1 MDMDIGVISILL
13 FGSMFLL
20 LASGLPVAFVL
31 GGLATVFTAIFWG
44 PESLF
49 IIVARTYSMMSTT
62 TLVAAPLFVL
72 MATVLERSGVAED
85 LFEMMY
91 RWSGGVKG
99 GLAVGT
105 VFACT
110 LIAAMSGI
118 ASTGVVVMG
127 VMALPAML
135 KRGYDKRIAT
145 GCVLAG
151 GVLGPLIPPSIALVL
166 YGTIAQVS
174 IGGLF
179 AGGMS
184 AGILCSL
191 LIIGY
196 ILIKCHL
203 NPELGPPIPLEERS
217 DWGAKVASLK
227 GVILPLLLITAVLG
241 SIYSGIATPTEAAA
255 VGAFGAFV
263 CSAIHRRLN
272 WELLKS
278 VAYTTI
284 KVQGFMMWIL
294 FAAQAFAAV
303 YMGLGAS
310 RMVIR
315 LVETYEIGWWTM
327 LIAIQ
332 VVWFLLGLVIDAWS
346 ILMIT
351 LPILLPILP
360 LYGFDPLWLG
370 VLYAVNTQTGY
381 LTPPFGTML
390 FMMKGIAPKEVT
402 MNDIYRSIVPFVA
415 TQLVCL
421 ALCIVFPKIVTWLPD
436 LLFK

>member
-1 MDMDIGVISILL
+1 MSIEIISILL

-31 GGLATVFTAIFWG
+31 GGLATVFTWIFWG

-49 IIVARTYSMMSTT
+49 IIVARTFSMMSTT

-91 RWSGGVKG
+91 RWSGGVRG

-105 VFACT
+105 VLACT

-135 KRGYDKRIAT
+135 KRGYDKRLAT
-145 GCVLAG
+145 GSILAG

-174 IGGLF
+174 IGELF
-179 AGGMS
+179 AGGMG
-184 AGILCSL
+184 AGLLCSL

-196 ILIKCHL
+196 ILIKCYL
-203 NPELGPPIPLEERS
+203 NPELGPPIAPEERA
-217 DWGAKVASLK
+217 DWRAKVASLK

-255 VGAFGAFV
+255 VGAFGAFI

-278 VAYTTI
+278 AAYTTI
-284 KVQGFMMWIL
+284 QVQGFMMWIL

-310 RMVIR
+310 RMVISF
-315 LVETYEIGWWTM
+315 VETYEIGWWTM

-402 MNDIYRSIVPFVA
+402 MTDIYRSIVPFVT
-415 TQLVCL
+415 TQLVGL
-421 ALCIVFPKIVTWLPD
+421 ALCIIFPQVVLWLPN
-436 LLFK
+436 LLFD

>member
-1 MDMDIGVISILL
+1 
-13 FGSMFLL
+13 MFLL

-31 GGLATVFTAIFWG
+31 GGLATVFTTIFWG

-49 IIVARTYSMMSTT
+49 IIVARTFSMMSTT

-72 MATVLERSGVAED
+72 MATALERSGVAED

-105 VFACT
+105 VIACT

-135 KRGYDKRIAT
+135 KRGYDKRLAT
-145 GCVLAG
+145 GSILAG
-151 GVLGPLIPPSIALVL
+151 GVLGPLIPPSITLVL
-166 YGTIAQVS
+166 YGTFARVS
-174 IGGLF
+174 VGELF
-179 AGGMS
+179 AGGMA
-184 AGILCSL
+184 AGLLCSI

-196 ILIKCHL
+196 ILIRCYL
-203 NPELGPPIPLEERS
+203 NPKLGPPIPAEERAGRG
-217 DWGAKVASLK
+217 DKVASLK
-227 GVILPLLLITAVLG
+227 GVILPLALIVSVLG
-241 SIYSGIATPTEAAA
+241 SIYTGIATPTEAAA

-263 CSAIHRRLN
+263 CTAIHRRLN
-272 WELLKS
+272 WEMIKS
-278 VAYTTI
+278 AAYLTI

-294 FAAQAFAAV
+294 FSAQAFASV

-310 RMVIR
+310 RMVVNF
-315 LVETYEIGWWTM
+315 VETYEIGWWTM

-351 LPILLPILP
+351 LPVLLPLFP

-390 FMMKGIAPKEVT
+390 FMMKGIAPKKVT
-402 MNDIYRSIVPFVA
+402 MTDIYLSVTPFVI

-421 ALCIVFPKIVTWLPD
+421 ALCIAFPKLITWLPN
-436 LLFK
+436 LFFK

>member
-1 MDMDIGVISILL
+1 MSIELISILL
-13 FGSMFLL
+13 FGSMLL
-20 LASGLPVAFVL
+20 LLVSGLPVAFVL
-31 GGLATVFTAIFWG
+31 GGLAVVFTGVFWG

-49 IIVARTYSMMSTT
+49 IILARTFSMMSST

-72 MATVLERSGVAED
+72 MAVVLERSGVAED
-85 LFEMMY
+85 LYEMMY

-105 VFACT
+105 VLVCT

-118 ASTGVVVMG
+118 ASTGVVMMG
-127 VMALPAML
+127 VMALPEML

-145 GCVLAG
+145 GCILAG

-166 YGTIAQVS
+166 YGTMAQVS

-179 AGGMS
+179 AGGMA
-184 AGILCSL
+184 AGLVCSL
-191 LIIGY
+191 LIVGY
-196 ILIKCHL
+196 ILIRCYI
-203 NPELGPPIPLEERS
+203 NPKMGPAIPVEERA
-217 DWGAKVASLK
+217 DWDAKIASLK

-255 VGAFGAFV
+255 VGALGAFV
-263 CSAIHRRLN
+263 CSAIHRRLT
-272 WELLKS
+272 WDLIKS

-284 KVQGFMMWIL
+284 QVQGFMMWIL
-294 FAAQAFAAV
+294 FAAQGFAAV

-310 RMVIR
+310 RMVVG
-315 LVETYEIGWWTM
+315 LVQEYQVGWWTM
-327 LIAIQ
+327 LIGIQ
-332 VVWFLLGLVIDAWS
+332 VVWFLLGCVIDAWS

-351 LPILLPILP
+351 LPIILPLMP

-402 MNDIYRSIVPFVA
+402 MSDIYRSIVPFVT
-415 TQLVCL
+415 TQLFCL
-421 ALCIVFPKIVTWLPD
+421 VLCILFPRIVTWLPD

>member
-1 MDMDIGVISILL
+1 MDIGFISILL
-13 FGSMFLL
+13 FASMFLL

-49 IIVARTYSMMSTT
+49 IIVSRTYSMMSTT

-85 LFEMMY
+85 LFDMMY

-145 GCVLAG
+145 GCILAG

-179 AGGMS
+179 AGGMG
-184 AGILCSL
+184 AGLLCSA

-196 ILIKCHL
+196 ILIRCYI
-203 NPELGPPIPLEERS
+203 NPELGPPIPVEERS
-217 DWGAKVASLK
+217 DMKAKIASLK
-227 GVILPLLLITAVLG
+227 GVILPLLLITTVLG
-241 SIYSGIATPTEAAA
+241 SIYTGIATPTEAAA

-272 WELLKS
+272 WELIKS

-294 FAAQAFAAV
+294 FAAQAFASV
-303 YMGLGAS
+303 YMGLGAA
-310 RMVIR
+310 RMVIS
-315 LVETYEIGWWTM
+315 LVEKYEVGWWTM

-332 VVWFLLGLVIDAWS
+332 VVWFLLGCVIDAWS

-390 FMMKGIAPKEVT
+390 FMIKGIAPKEVT
-402 MNDIYRSIVPFVA
+402 MNDIYRSITPFVT

-421 ALCIVFPKIVTWLPD
+421 ALCIIFPKIITWLPD
-436 LLFK
+436 LLFG

>member
-1 MDMDIGVISILL
+1 MDIGLISILL
-13 FGSMFLL
+13 FGGMFLL
-20 LASGLPVAFVL
+20 LALGLPVAFVL
-31 GGLATVFTAIFWG
+31 GGLATVFTAVFWG

-49 IIVARTYSMMSTT
+49 IIVARTFSMMSTT

-72 MATVLERSGVAED
+72 MATVLERSGVAEG
-85 LFEMMY
+85 LYEMMY
-91 RWSGGVKG
+91 RWSGGLRG

-105 VFACT
+105 VLACT

-135 KRGYDKRIAT
+135 KRGYDKRLAT
-145 GCVLAG
+145 GCILAG
-151 GVLGPLIPPSIALVL
+151 GVLGPLIPPSISLVL

-179 AGGMS
+179 AGGMG
-184 AGILCSL
+184 AGILCSF

-196 ILIKCHL
+196 ILIRCYI
-203 NPELGPPIPLEERS
+203 NPALGPAIPPEERA
-217 DWGAKVASLK
+217 DWKGKVASLK
-227 GVILPLLLITAVLG
+227 GVILPLLLIIAVLG
-241 SIYSGIATPTEAAA
+241 SIYTGIATPTEAAA
-255 VGAFGAFV
+255 VGALGAFV

-272 WELLKS
+272 WELIKS

-284 KVQGFMMWIL
+284 QVQGFMMWIL
-294 FAAQAFAAV
+294 FAAQGFAAV

-327 LIAIQ
+327 LIGIQ
-332 VVWFLLGLVIDAWS
+332 VVWFLLGCVIDAWS

-390 FMMKGIAPKEVT
+390 FLIKGIAPKEVT
-402 MNDIYRSIVPFVA
+402 MNDIYRSIVPFVV

-421 ALCIVFPKIVTWLPD
+421 ALCIIFPKIVTWLPD
-436 LLFK
+436 LLFN

>member
-1 MDMDIGVISILL
+1 MDIGVISILL

-91 RWSGGVKG
+91 RWSGGVRG

-145 GCVLAG
+145 GCILAG

-179 AGGMS
+179 AGGMG
-184 AGILCSL
+184 AGVLCSF
-191 LIIGY
+191 LIIAY
-196 ILIKCHL
+196 ILIKCYL
-203 NPELGPPIPLEERS
+203 NPELGPPIPVEERA
-217 DWGAKVASLK
+217 DMKAKIASLK

-241 SIYSGIATPTEAAA
+241 SIYTGIATPTEAAA

-272 WELLKS
+272 WELIKS

-303 YMGLGAS
+303 YMGLGAA
-310 RMVIR
+310 RMVVR

-332 VVWFLLGLVIDAWS
+332 VVWFLLGCVIDAWS

-390 FMMKGIAPKEVT
+390 FMIKGIAPKEVT
-402 MNDIYRSIVPFVA
+402 MNDIYHSIVPFVA

-421 ALCIVFPKIVTWLPD
+421 ALCIIFPGIVLWLPN

>member
-1 MDMDIGVISILL
+1 MSIEMISIVL
-13 FGSMFLL
+13 FGSMFFF

-31 GGLATVFTAIFWG
+31 GGLGTLFTVIFWG

-49 IIVARTYSMMSTT
+49 IVVARTFSMMSTT

-72 MATVLERSGVAED
+72 MATTLERSGVAED

-91 RWSGGVKG
+91 RWSGGLRG

-105 VFACT
+105 VLACT

-135 KRGYDKRIAT
+135 KRGYDKRLAT
-145 GCVLAG
+145 GCILAG
-151 GVLGPLIPPSIALVL
+151 GVLGPLVPPSIALVL

-174 IGGLF
+174 IGELF
-179 AGGMS
+179 AGGMG
-184 AGILCSL
+184 AGLLCSV

-196 ILIKCHL
+196 ILIRCYI
-203 NPELGPPIPLEERS
+203 NPKLGPAISGEERS
-217 DWGAKVASLK
+217 DWGAKIASLK
-227 GVILPLLLITAVLG
+227 GVVLPFGLILSVLG
-241 SIYSGIATPTEAAA
+241 SIYTGIATPTEAAA

-263 CSAIHRRLN
+263 CSAIHRRLD
-272 WELLKS
+272 WQLIKD
-278 VAYTTI
+278 VAYSTI
-284 KVQGFMMWIL
+284 KIQGFMMWIL
-294 FAAQAFAAV
+294 FSAQAFAAI

-310 RMVIR
+310 RMVIN
-315 LVETYEIGWWTM
+315 LVQNYEIGWWTM
-327 LIAIQ
+327 LISIQ

-351 LPILLPILP
+351 LPILLPLFP
-360 LYGFDPLWLG
+360 MYGFDPLWMG
-370 VLYAVNTQTGY
+370 VLYAINTQTGY

-390 FMMKGIAPKEVT
+390 FMMKGIAPKEIT
-402 MNDIYRSIVPFVA
+402 MNDIYRSISPFVI

-421 ALCIVFPKIVTWLPD
+421 ALCIAFPVLVTWLPD
-436 LLFK
+436 LFFG

>member
-1 MDMDIGVISILL
+1 
-13 FGSMFLL
+13 
-20 LASGLPVAFVL
+20 
-31 GGLATVFTAIFWG
+31 
-44 PESLF
+44 
-49 IIVARTYSMMSTT
+49 
-62 TLVAAPLFVL
+62 
-72 MATVLERSGVAED
+72 
-85 LFEMMY
+85 
-91 RWSGGVKG
+91 
-99 GLAVGT
+99 
-105 VFACT
+105 
-110 LIAAMSGI
+110 MSGI

-145 GCVLAG
+145 GCILAG

-179 AGGMS
+179 AGGMG
-184 AGILCSL
+184 AGMLCSI
-191 LIIGY
+191 LIVGY
-196 ILIKCHL
+196 ILIRCYI
-203 NPELGPPIPLEERS
+203 NPELGPPIPIEERS
-217 DWGAKVASLK
+217 NWKAKIASLK

-241 SIYSGIATPTEAAA
+241 SIYTGIATPTEAAA

-272 WELLKS
+272 WDLIKS
-278 VAYTTI
+278 VAYSTI
-284 KVQGFMMWIL
+284 QVQGFMMWIL

-310 RMVIR
+310 GMVIS
-315 LVETYEIGWWTM
+315 LVEKYEVGWWTM
-327 LIAIQ
+327 LIGIQ

-351 LPILLPILP
+351 LPILLPLIP

-402 MNDIYRSIVPFVA
+402 MNDIYRSIWPFVG

-421 ALCIVFPKIVTWLPD
+421 TLCIIFPKIITWLPD
-436 LLFK
+436 LLFG

>member
-1 MDMDIGVISILL
+1 MSIELISILL
-13 FGSMFLL
+13 FGSMLL
-20 LASGLPVAFVL
+20 LLVSGLPVAFVL
-31 GGLATVFTAIFWG
+31 GGLAVVFTGVFWG

-49 IIVARTYSMMSTT
+49 IILARTFSMMSST

-72 MATVLERSGVAED
+72 MAVVLERSGVAED
-85 LFEMMY
+85 LYEMMY

-105 VFACT
+105 VLVCT

-118 ASTGVVVMG
+118 ASTGVVMMG
-127 VMALPAML
+127 VMALPEML

-145 GCVLAG
+145 GCILAG

-166 YGTIAQVS
+166 YGTMAQVS

-179 AGGMS
+179 AGGMA
-184 AGILCSL
+184 AGLVCSL
-191 LIIGY
+191 LIVGY
-196 ILIKCHL
+196 ILIRCYI
-203 NPELGPPIPLEERS
+203 NPKMGPAIPVEERA
-217 DWGAKVASLK
+217 DWDAKIASLK

-255 VGAFGAFV
+255 VGALGAFV
-263 CSAIHRRLN
+263 CSAIHRRLT
-272 WELLKS
+272 WDLIKS

-284 KVQGFMMWIL
+284 QVQGFMMWIL
-294 FAAQAFAAV
+294 FAAQGFAAV

-310 RMVIR
+310 RMVVN
-315 LVETYEIGWWTM
+315 LVREYQVGWWTM
-327 LIAIQ
+327 LIGIQ
-332 VVWFLLGLVIDAWS
+332 VVWFLLGCVIDAWS

-351 LPILLPILP
+351 LPIILPLMP

-402 MNDIYRSIVPFVA
+402 MSDIYRSIVPFVT
-415 TQLVCL
+415 TQLFCL
-421 ALCIVFPKIVTWLPD
+421 VLCILFPRIVTWLPD

>member
-1 MDMDIGVISILL
+1 MDIGVISILL
-13 FGSMFLL
+13 FVSMFLL

-49 IIVARTYSMMSTT
+49 ILVARTYSMMSTT

-91 RWSGGVKG
+91 RWSGGVRG

-145 GCVLAG
+145 GCILAG

-179 AGGMS
+179 AGGMG
-184 AGILCSL
+184 AGLLCSF
-191 LIIGY
+191 LIIAY
-196 ILIKCHL
+196 ILIKCYI
-203 NPELGPPIPLEERS
+203 NPELGPPIPVEERA
-217 DWGAKVASLK
+217 DMKAKIASLK

-241 SIYSGIATPTEAAA
+241 SIYTGIATPTEAAA

-272 WELLKS
+272 WELIKS

-303 YMGLGAS
+303 YMGLGAA
-310 RMVIR
+310 RMVVR

-332 VVWFLLGLVIDAWS
+332 VVWFLLGCVIDAWS

-390 FMMKGIAPKEVT
+390 FMIKGIAPKEVT
-402 MNDIYRSIVPFVA
+402 MNDIYRSIVPFVT

-421 ALCIVFPKIVTWLPD
+421 ALCIIFPKIVTWLPD
-436 LLFK
+436 LLFN

>member
-1 MDMDIGVISILL
+1 MDIGYISVLL
-13 FGSMFLL
+13 FGSMFLFL
-20 LASGLPVAFVL
+20 LLGLPVAFVL

-62 TLVAAPLFVL
+62 TLVACPLFVL
-72 MATVLERSGVAED
+72 MATVLERSGVSED
-85 LFEMMY
+85 LYDMMY
-91 RWSGGVKG
+91 RWMGSLKG
-99 GLAVGT
+99 GLAIGT
-105 VFACT
+105 VIACT

-118 ASTGVVVMG
+118 ASTGVVMMG
-127 VMALPAML
+127 MMALPAML
-135 KRGYDKRIAT
+135 KRGYDKRLAT
-145 GCVLAG
+145 GCILAG

-174 IGGLF
+174 IGALF

-184 AGILCSL
+184 AGLLCSV

-196 ILIKCHL
+196 ILIKCHF
-203 NPELGPPIPLEERS
+203 NPEMGPAIPEEERA
-217 DWGAKVASLK
+217 DWGAKMKSLK
-227 GVILPLLLITAVLG
+227 GIFLPMLLVFSVLG

-255 VGAFGAFV
+255 VGALGAIV
-263 CSAIHRRLN
+263 CSALHGRLT
-272 WELLKS
+272 WKLLRDAS
-278 VAYTTI
+278 YATI

-303 YMGLGAS
+303 YMGMGAS
-310 RMVIR
+310 RMVVG
-315 LVETYEIGWWTM
+315 LVKEYQVGWWTM
-327 LIAIQ
+327 LIGIQ
-332 VVWFLLGLVIDAWS
+332 VVWFLLGFVIDAWS

-351 LPILLPILP
+351 SPIILPLLPI
-360 LYGFDPLWLG
+360 YGFNPLWLG

-390 FMMKGIAPKEVT
+390 FMMKGIAPKGIT
-402 MNDIYRSIVPFVA
+402 MGDIYRSVIPFVI

-421 ALCIVFPKIVTWLPD
+421 ALCIIFPPLITWLPSI
-436 LLFK
+436 LFN

>member
-1 MDMDIGVISILL
+1 MDIGVISIFL

-145 GCVLAG
+145 GCILAG

-179 AGGMS
+179 AGGMG
-184 AGILCSL
+184 AGILCSF
-191 LIIGY
+191 LIIAY
-196 ILIKCHL
+196 ILIKCYI
-203 NPELGPPIPLEERS
+203 NPELGPPIPIEERA
-217 DWGAKVASLK
+217 DMKAKIASLK

-241 SIYSGIATPTEAAA
+241 SIYTGIATPTEAAA

-272 WELLKS
+272 WELIKS

-303 YMGLGAS
+303 YMGLGAA
-310 RMVIR
+310 RMVVR

-332 VVWFLLGLVIDAWS
+332 VVWFLLGCVIDAWS

-390 FMMKGIAPKEVT
+390 FMIKGIAPKEVT
-402 MNDIYRSIVPFVA
+402 MNDIYHSIVPFVA

-421 ALCIVFPKIVTWLPD
+421 ALCIIFPGIVLWLPR
-436 LLFK
+436 LLFG

>member
-1 MDMDIGVISILL
+1 MDIGLISILL
-13 FGSMFLL
+13 FGGMFLL
-20 LASGLPVAFVL
+20 LALGLPVAFVL
-31 GGLATVFTAIFWG
+31 GGLATIFTAVFWG

-49 IIVARTYSMMSTT
+49 IIVARTFSMMSTT

-72 MATVLERSGVAED
+72 MATVLERSGVAEG
-85 LFEMMY
+85 LYEMMY
-91 RWSGGVKG
+91 RWSGGLRG

-105 VFACT
+105 VLACT

-135 KRGYDKRIAT
+135 KRGYDKRLAT
-145 GCVLAG
+145 GCILAG
-151 GVLGPLIPPSIALVL
+151 GVLGPLIPPSISLVL

-179 AGGMS
+179 AGGMG
-184 AGILCSL
+184 AGILCSF

-196 ILIKCHL
+196 ILIRCYI
-203 NPELGPPIPLEERS
+203 NPALGPAIPPEERA
-217 DWGAKVASLK
+217 DWKGKVASLK
-227 GVILPLLLITAVLG
+227 GVILPLLLIIAVLG
-241 SIYSGIATPTEAAA
+241 SIYTGIATPTEAAA
-255 VGAFGAFV
+255 VGALGAFV

-272 WELLKS
+272 WELIKS

-284 KVQGFMMWIL
+284 QVQGFMMWIL
-294 FAAQAFAAV
+294 FAAQGFAAV

-327 LIAIQ
+327 LIGIQ
-332 VVWFLLGLVIDAWS
+332 VVWFLLGCVIDAWS

-390 FMMKGIAPKEVT
+390 FLIKGIAPKEVT
-402 MNDIYRSIVPFVA
+402 MNDIYRSIVPFVV

-421 ALCIVFPKIVTWLPD
+421 ALCIIFPKIVTWLPD
-436 LLFK
+436 LLFN

>member
-1 MDMDIGVISILL
+1 MSIEMISILL
-13 FGSMFLL
+13 FGSMFFF

-31 GGLATVFTAIFWG
+31 GGLGTVFTAIFWG

-49 IIVARTYSMMSTT
+49 IIVARTFSMMSTT

-72 MATVLERSGVAED
+72 MATTLERSGVAEE

-91 RWSGGVKG
+91 RWSGGLRG

-105 VFACT
+105 VLACT

-135 KRGYDKRIAT
+135 KRGYDKRLAT

-151 GVLGPLIPPSIALVL
+151 GVLGPLVPPSIALVL

-174 IGGLF
+174 IGELF
-179 AGGMS
+179 AGGMG
-184 AGILCSL
+184 AGLLCSV

-196 ILIKCHL
+196 ILIRCYF
-203 NPELGPPIPLEERS
+203 NPKLGPAIPVEERS
-217 DWGAKVASLK
+217 DWGAKFSSLK
-227 GVILPLLLITAVLG
+227 GVILPLALIISVLG
-241 SIYSGIATPTEAAA
+241 SIYTGIATPTEAAA

-263 CSAIHRRLN
+263 CSAIHRRLD
-272 WELLKS
+272 WQLIKD
-278 VAYTTI
+278 VAYSTL

-294 FAAQAFAAV
+294 FSAQAFAAI

-310 RMVIR
+310 RMVIN
-315 LVETYEIGWWTM
+315 LVQTYEIGWWTM
-327 LIAIQ
+327 LISIQ

-351 LPILLPILP
+351 LPILLPLLP
-360 LYGFDPLWLG
+360 MYGFDPLWLG
-370 VLYAVNTQTGY
+370 VLYAINTQTGY

-402 MNDIYRSIVPFVA
+402 MNDIYRSITPFVI
-415 TQLVCL
+415 TQLVGL
-421 ALCIVFPKIVTWLPD
+421 ALCIAFPVFVTWLPD
-436 LLFK
+436 LFFG

>member
-1 MDMDIGVISILL
+1 MDIGVISIFL
-13 FGSMFLL
+13 FASMFLL

-49 IIVARTYSMMSTT
+49 IIVSRTYSMMSTT

-145 GCVLAG
+145 GCILAG

-179 AGGMS
+179 AGGMG
-184 AGILCSL
+184 AGILCS
-191 LIIGY
+191 
-196 ILIKCHL
+196 
-203 NPELGPPIPLEERS
+203 
-217 DWGAKVASLK
+217 
-227 GVILPLLLITAVLG
+227 
-241 SIYSGIATPTEAAA
+241 
-255 VGAFGAFV
+255 
-263 CSAIHRRLN
+263 
-272 WELLKS
+272 
-278 VAYTTI
+278 
-284 KVQGFMMWIL
+284 
-294 FAAQAFAAV
+294 
-303 YMGLGAS
+303 
-310 RMVIR
+310 
-315 LVETYEIGWWTM
+315 
-327 LIAIQ
+327 
-332 VVWFLLGLVIDAWS
+332 FL
-346 ILMIT
+346 
-351 LPILLPILP
+351 
-360 LYGFDPLWLG
+360 
-370 VLYAVNTQTGY
+370 
-381 LTPPFGTML
+381 
-390 FMMKGIAPKEVT
+390 
-402 MNDIYRSIVPFVA
+402 
-415 TQLVCL
+415 
-421 ALCIVFPKIVTWLPD
+421 
-436 LLFK
+436 

>member
-1 MDMDIGVISILL
+1 
-13 FGSMFLL
+13 
-20 LASGLPVAFVL
+20 
-31 GGLATVFTAIFWG
+31 
-44 PESLF
+44 
-49 IIVARTYSMMSTT
+49 
-62 TLVAAPLFVL
+62 
-72 MATVLERSGVAED
+72 
-85 LFEMMY
+85 
-91 RWSGGVKG
+91 
-99 GLAVGT
+99 
-105 VFACT
+105 
-110 LIAAMSGI
+110 
-118 ASTGVVVMG
+118 
-127 VMALPAML
+127 
-135 KRGYDKRIAT
+135 
-145 GCVLAG
+145 
-151 GVLGPLIPPSIALVL
+151 LVL

-174 IGGLF
+174 IGGLLRRRNGRGN
-179 AGGMS
+179 AV
-184 AGILCSL
+184 LV

-196 ILIKCHL
+196 ILIKCHM

-402 MNDIYRSIVPFVA
+402 MNDIYRSIVPFVV

-421 ALCIVFPKIVTWLPD
+421 ALCLIFPKVVTWLPD

>member
-1 MDMDIGVISILL
+1 MDIGVISILL
-13 FGSMFLL
+13 FASMFLL

-31 GGLATVFTAIFWG
+31 GGLATVFATIFWG

-72 MATVLERSGVAED
+72 MAVVLERSGVAED

-91 RWSGGVKG
+91 RWSGGIKG

-105 VFACT
+105 VLACT

-135 KRGYDKRIAT
+135 KRGYDKEIAT
-145 GCVLAG
+145 GCILAG
-151 GVLGPLIPPSIALVL
+151 GVLGPLVPPSIALVL

-174 IGGLF
+174 IGELF
-179 AGGMS
+179 AGGMG
-184 AGILCSL
+184 AGLLCSA

-196 ILIKCHL
+196 ILIRCYL
-203 NPELGPPIPLEERS
+203 NPKLGPAIPEEGRA
-217 DWGAKVASLK
+217 DWGAKMASLK

-263 CSAIHRRLN
+263 CSALHRRLN
-272 WELLKS
+272 WELIKS

-284 KVQGFMMWIL
+284 QVQGFMMWIL

-315 LVETYEIGWWTM
+315 LVQTYEIGWWTM

-351 LPILLPILP
+351 LPILLPLMP

-421 ALCIVFPKIVTWLPD
+421 ALCIAFPKLVTWLPH
-436 LLFK
+436 LLFD

>member
-1 MDMDIGVISILL
+1 MDIGVISIFL
-13 FGSMFLL
+13 FASMFLL

-49 IIVARTYSMMSTT
+49 IIVSRTYSMMSTT

-145 GCVLAG
+145 GCILAG

-179 AGGMS
+179 AGGMG
-184 AGILCSL
+184 AGILCSF

-196 ILIKCHL
+196 ILIRCYI
-203 NPELGPPIPLEERS
+203 NPELGPPIPIEERS
-217 DWGAKVASLK
+217 DMKAKIASLK
-227 GVILPLLLITAVLG
+227 GVILPLLLITSVLG
-241 SIYSGIATPTEAAA
+241 SIYTGIATPTEAAA

-272 WELLKS
+272 WELIKS

-303 YMGLGAS
+303 YMGLGAA
-310 RMVIR
+310 RMVVR

-332 VVWFLLGLVIDAWS
+332 VVWFLLGCVIDAWS

-351 LPILLPILP
+351 LPILLPIIP

-390 FMMKGIAPKEVT
+390 FMIKGIAPKEIT
-402 MNDIYRSIVPFVA
+402 MNDIYRSITPFVT

-421 ALCIVFPKIVTWLPD
+421 ALCIIFPGVVLWLPR
-436 LLFK
+436 LLFG

>member
-1 MDMDIGVISILL
+1 MDIGIISIFL

-85 LFEMMY
+85 LFDMMY
-91 RWSGGVKG
+91 RWSGGIKG

-145 GCVLAG
+145 GCILAG

-179 AGGMS
+179 AGGMV
-184 AGILCSL
+184 AGLLCSS

-196 ILIKCHL
+196 ILIRCYL
-203 NPELGPPIPLEERS
+203 NPSLGPPIPLEERS
-217 DWGAKVASLK
+217 DWRAKVASLK
-227 GVILPLLLITAVLG
+227 GVILPLFLITTVLG
-241 SIYSGIATPTEAAA
+241 SIYTGIATPTEAAA

-263 CSAIHRRLN
+263 CSAIHGRLN
-272 WELLKS
+272 WQLIKG
-278 VAYTTI
+278 VAYSTI
-284 KVQGFMMWIL
+284 RVQGFMMWIL

-310 RMVIR
+310 RMVVR
-315 LVETYEIGWWTM
+315 LVETYEIGWWAM
-327 LIAIQ
+327 LISIQ

-370 VLYAVNTQTGY
+370 VLYAINTQTGY

-402 MNDIYRSIVPFVA
+402 MNDIYRSIMPFVS

-421 ALCIVFPKIVTWLPD
+421 VLCIVFPELVNWLPR
-436 LLFK
+436 LLFG

>member
-1 MDMDIGVISILL
+1 MDIGVISIFL
-13 FGSMFLL
+13 FASMFLL

-31 GGLATVFTAIFWG
+31 GGLATVFATIFWG

-72 MATVLERSGVAED
+72 MAVVLERSGVAED

-105 VFACT
+105 VLACT

-135 KRGYDKRIAT
+135 KRGYDKQMAT

-151 GVLGPLIPPSIALVL
+151 GVLGPLVPPSIALVL

-174 IGGLF
+174 IGELF
-179 AGGMS
+179 AGGMG
-184 AGILCSL
+184 AGMLCSA

-196 ILIKCHL
+196 ILIRCYL
-203 NPELGPPIPLEERS
+203 NPKLGPAIPEEERS
-217 DWGAKVASLK
+217 DWRAKMASLK

-263 CSAIHRRLN
+263 CSAIHRRLT
-272 WELLKS
+272 WDLIKS

-284 KVQGFMMWIL
+284 QVQGFMMWIL

-315 LVETYEIGWWTM
+315 LVETYHIGWWAM
-327 LIAIQ
+327 LIGIQ

-351 LPILLPILP
+351 LPILLPLIP

-421 ALCIVFPKIVTWLPD
+421 TLCIIFPKLVTWLPN
-436 LLFK
+436 LLFD

>member
-1 MDMDIGVISILL
+1 MDIGYISVLL
-13 FGSMFLL
+13 FGSMFLFL
-20 LASGLPVAFVL
+20 MLGLPVAFVL
-31 GGLATVFTAIFWG
+31 GGLATVFTTIFWG

-62 TLVAAPLFVL
+62 TLVACPLFVL
-72 MATVLERSGVAED
+72 MATVLESSGVSED
-85 LFEMMY
+85 LYDMMY
-91 RWSGGVKG
+91 RWMGSLKG

-105 VFACT
+105 VVACT

-118 ASTGVVVMG
+118 ASTGVVMMG
-127 VMALPAML
+127 LMALPAML
-135 KRGYDKRIAT
+135 KRGYDKRLAT
-145 GCVLAG
+145 GCILAG

-174 IGGLF
+174 IGELF

-184 AGILCSL
+184 AGILCSI

-196 ILIKCHL
+196 ILIKCHF
-203 NPELGPPIPLEERS
+203 NPEMGPPIPEEERA
-217 DWGAKVASLK
+217 DWGAKMKSLK
-227 GVILPLLLITAVLG
+227 GIILPMLLVFSVLG

-255 VGAFGAFV
+255 VGALGAIV
-263 CSAIHRRLN
+263 CSAIHGRLN
-272 WELLKS
+272 WQLLKDA
-278 VAYTTI
+278 AYTTV

-303 YMGLGAS
+303 YMGMGAS
-310 RMVIR
+310 RMVVG
-315 LVETYEIGWWTM
+315 LVKEYQVGWWTM
-327 LIAIQ
+327 LIGIQ
-332 VVWFLLGLVIDAWS
+332 VVWFLLGFVIDAWS

-351 LPILLPILP
+351 SPIILPILP
-360 LYGFDPLWLG
+360 IYGFDPMWLG

-390 FMMKGIAPKEVT
+390 FMMRGIAPKGISMT
-402 MNDIYRSIVPFVA
+402 DIYRSVVPFVI

-421 ALCIVFPKIVTWLPD
+421 TLCIIFPPLVTWLPTV
-436 LLFK
+436 LFR

>member
-1 MDMDIGVISILL
+1 MDIEIISLLL

-20 LASGLPVAFVL
+20 LALGLPVAFVL
-31 GGLATVFTAIFWG
+31 GGLATIFTYIFWG

-49 IIVARTYSMMSTT
+49 IIVARTFSMMSTT

-91 RWSGGVKG
+91 RWSGGVRG

-105 VFACT
+105 VLACT

-145 GCVLAG
+145 GCILAG
-151 GVLGPLIPPSIALVL
+151 GVLGPLIPPSISLVL

-174 IGGLF
+174 IGSLF

-184 AGILCSL
+184 AGILCSA
-191 LIIGY
+191 LIICY
-196 ILIKCHL
+196 ILIKCYR
-203 NPELGPPIPLEERS
+203 NPELGPPIPPEERV
-217 DWGAKVASLK
+217 DWSAKIASLK
-227 GVILPLLLITAVLG
+227 GVILPFLLITAVLG
-241 SIYSGIATPTEAAA
+241 SIYTGIATPTEAAA

-272 WELLKS
+272 WELIKS
-278 VAYTTI
+278 VAYSTI
-284 KVQGFMMWIL
+284 QVQGFMMWIL
-294 FAAQAFAAV
+294 FSAQAFAAV

-310 RMVIR
+310 RMVVQ

-351 LPILLPILP
+351 LPILLPLLP
-360 LYGFDPLWLG
+360 MYGFDPLWLG

-390 FMMKGIAPKEVT
+390 FMMKGIAPKGIT
-402 MNDIYRSIVPFVA
+402 MTDIYRSITPFVI

-421 ALCIVFPKIVTWLPD
+421 ALCIMFPAMVLWLPR
-436 LLFK
+436 LLFG

>member
-1 MDMDIGVISILL
+1 MSIELISILL
-13 FGSMFLL
+13 FGSMLL
-20 LASGLPVAFVL
+20 LLVSGLPVAFVL
-31 GGLATVFTAIFWG
+31 GGLAVVFTGVFWG

-49 IIVARTYSMMSTT
+49 IILARTFSMMSST

-72 MATVLERSGVAED
+72 MAVVLERSGVAED
-85 LFEMMY
+85 LYEMMY

-105 VFACT
+105 VLVCT

-118 ASTGVVVMG
+118 ASTGVVMMG
-127 VMALPAML
+127 VMALPEML

-145 GCVLAG
+145 GCILAG

-166 YGTIAQVS
+166 YGTMAQVS

-179 AGGMS
+179 AGGMA
-184 AGILCSL
+184 AGLVCSL
-191 LIIGY
+191 LIVGY
-196 ILIKCHL
+196 ILIRCYI
-203 NPELGPPIPLEERS
+203 NPKMGPAIPVEERA
-217 DWGAKVASLK
+217 DWDAKIASLK

-255 VGAFGAFV
+255 VGALGAFV
-263 CSAIHRRLN
+263 CSAIHRRLT
-272 WELLKS
+272 WDLIKS

-284 KVQGFMMWIL
+284 QVQGFMMWIL
-294 FAAQAFAAV
+294 FAAQGFAAV

-310 RMVIR
+310 RMVVG
-315 LVETYEIGWWTM
+315 LVREYQVGWWTM
-327 LIAIQ
+327 LIGIQ
-332 VVWFLLGLVIDAWS
+332 VVWFLLGCVIDAWS

-351 LPILLPILP
+351 LPIILPLMP

-402 MNDIYRSIVPFVA
+402 MSDIYRSIVPFVT
-415 TQLVCL
+415 TQLFCL
-421 ALCIVFPKIVTWLPD
+421 VLCILFPRIVTWLPD

>member
-1 MDMDIGVISILL
+1 MGIEMISILL
-13 FGSMFLL
+13 FGSMFIL
-20 LASGLPVAFVL
+20 LALGLPVAFVL
-31 GGLATVFTAIFWG
+31 GGLATVFTAVFWG

-49 IIVARTYSMMSTT
+49 IIVARTFSMMSTT

-72 MATVLERSGVAED
+72 MATVLERSGVAEG
-85 LFEMMY
+85 LYEMMY
-91 RWSGGVKG
+91 RWSGGLRG

-105 VFACT
+105 VLACT

-135 KRGYDKRIAT
+135 KRGYDKRLAT
-145 GCVLAG
+145 GCILAG
-151 GVLGPLIPPSIALVL
+151 GVLGPLIPPSISLVL

-179 AGGMS
+179 AGGMG
-184 AGILCSL
+184 AGILCSI

-196 ILIKCHL
+196 ILIRCYI
-203 NPELGPPIPLEERS
+203 NPELGPAIPLEERV
-217 DWGAKVASLK
+217 DWKGKVASLK
-227 GVILPLLLITAVLG
+227 GVVLPLLLIIAVLG

-255 VGAFGAFV
+255 VGALGAFV

-272 WELLKS
+272 WELIKS

-284 KVQGFMMWIL
+284 QVQGFMMWIL
-294 FAAQAFAAV
+294 FAAQGFAAV

-310 RMVIR
+310 RMVIK

-327 LIAIQ
+327 LIGIQ
-332 VVWFLLGLVIDAWS
+332 VVWFLLGCVIDAWS

-360 LYGFDPLWLG
+360 LYGFNPLWLG

-390 FMMKGIAPKEVT
+390 FLIKGIAPKEVT

-421 ALCIVFPKIVTWLPD
+421 ALCIIFPKIVTWLPN
-436 LLFK
+436 LLFN

>member
-1 MDMDIGVISILL
+1 MDIGLISIYL

-20 LASGLPVAFVL
+20 LALGLPVAFVL
-31 GGLATVFTAIFWG
+31 GGLGTVFTAIFWG

-49 IIVARTYSMMSTT
+49 IIVARTFSMMSTT

-85 LFEMMY
+85 LYEMMY
-91 RWSGGVKG
+91 RWMGSLRG

-105 VFACT
+105 VIACT

-135 KRGYDKRIAT
+135 KRGYDKRLAT
-145 GCVLAG
+145 GSILAG

-174 IGGLF
+174 IGELF

-184 AGILCSL
+184 AGLLCSS

-196 ILIKCHL
+196 ILIKCYR
-203 NPELGPPIPLEERS
+203 NPNLGPPLPAEERA
-217 DWGAKVASLK
+217 DWDAKISSLK
-227 GVILPLLLITAVLG
+227 GVILPFVLITSVLG
-241 SIYSGIATPTEAAA
+241 SIYTGIATPTEAAA
-255 VGAFGAFV
+255 VGAFGAFI
-263 CSAIHRRLN
+263 CSALHRRLN
-272 WELLKS
+272 WQLIKD
-278 VAYTTI
+278 AANATI

-294 FAAQAFAAV
+294 FSAQAFAAV

-310 RMVIR
+310 RMVTG
-315 LVETYEIGWWTM
+315 LVEKYEIGWWTM

-351 LPILLPILP
+351 LPILLPLLP
-360 LYGFDPLWLG
+360 MYGFDPLWLG

-390 FMMKGIAPKEVT
+390 FMMKGIAPKGLT
-402 MNDIYRSIVPFVA
+402 MTDIYRSITPFVI
-415 TQLVCL
+415 TQLICL
-421 ALCIVFPKIVTWLPD
+421 TLCIIFPQLVMWLPN
-436 LLFK
+436 LLFR

>member
-1 MDMDIGVISILL
+1 MDIGLISILL
-13 FGSMFLL
+13 FGSMFLF

-31 GGLATVFTAIFWG
+31 GGLATVFTTIFWG
-44 PESLF
+44 PESLY
-49 IIVARTYSMMSTT
+49 IVVARTYSMMSTT
-62 TLVAAPLFVL
+62 TLVACPLFVL
-72 MATVLERSGVAED
+72 MAVVLEKSGVAED

-91 RWSGGVKG
+91 RWSGGIKG

-105 VFACT
+105 VLSCT

-127 VMALPAML
+127 LMALPAML

-145 GCVLAG
+145 GCILAG

-166 YGTIAQVS
+166 YGTMAQVS
-174 IGGLF
+174 IGELF
-179 AGGMS
+179 AGGMG
-184 AGILCSL
+184 AGLLCSA

-196 ILIKCHL
+196 ILIRCYL
-203 NPELGPPIPLEERS
+203 NPKLGPPIPEEERA
-217 DWGAKVASLK
+217 DFGAKMRSLK

-241 SIYSGIATPTEAAA
+241 SIYTGIATPTEAAA

-263 CSAIHRRLN
+263 CSAIHKRLD
-272 WELLKS
+272 WELIKS
-278 VAYTTI
+278 AGYATI
-284 KVQGFMMWIL
+284 QVQGFIMWIL

-310 RMVIR
+310 RMVIN
-315 LVETYEIGWWTM
+315 LVEKYEVGWWAM
-327 LIAIQ
+327 LIGIQ

-351 LPILLPILP
+351 LPILLPLLP
-360 LYGFDPLWLG
+360 MYGFDPLWLG

-381 LTPPFGTML
+381 LTPPFGAML
-390 FMMKGIAPKEVT
+390 FMMKGIAPKEVSMT
-402 MNDIYRSIVPFVA
+402 DIYRSITPFVL

-421 ALCIVFPKIVTWLPD
+421 TLCIIFPKLVTWLPE
-436 LLFK
+436 LLFG

>member
-1 MDMDIGVISILL
+1 MDIGVISIFL
-13 FGSMFLL
+13 FASMFLL

-31 GGLATVFTAIFWG
+31 GGLATVFATVFWG

-72 MATVLERSGVAED
+72 MAVVLERSGVAED

-105 VFACT
+105 VLACT

-135 KRGYDKRIAT
+135 KRGYDKQMAT

-151 GVLGPLIPPSIALVL
+151 GVLGPLVPPSIALVL

-174 IGGLF
+174 IGELF
-179 AGGMS
+179 AGGMG
-184 AGILCSL
+184 AGMLCSA

-196 ILIKCHL
+196 ILIRCYL
-203 NPELGPPIPLEERS
+203 NPKLGPAIPEEERS
-217 DWGAKVASLK
+217 DWSAKMASLK
-227 GVILPLLLITAVLG
+227 GVLLPLLLITAVLG

-263 CSAIHRRLN
+263 CSAIHRRLT
-272 WELLKS
+272 WDLIKS

-284 KVQGFMMWIL
+284 QVQGFMMWIL

-315 LVETYEIGWWTM
+315 LVETYQIGWWAM
-327 LIAIQ
+327 LIGIQ

-351 LPILLPILP
+351 LPILLPLIP

-421 ALCIVFPKIVTWLPD
+421 TLCIIFPKLVTWLPN
-436 LLFK
+436 LLFD

>member
-1 MDMDIGVISILL
+1 MDIGVISILL

-145 GCVLAG
+145 GCILAG

-179 AGGMS
+179 AGGMG

-196 ILIKCHL
+196 ILIKCHM

-421 ALCIVFPKIVTWLPD
+421 ALCIIFPKIVTWLPD

>member
-1 MDMDIGVISILL
+1 MSIELISILL
-13 FGSMFLL
+13 FGSMLL
-20 LASGLPVAFVL
+20 LLVSGLPVAFVL
-31 GGLATVFTAIFWG
+31 GGLAVVFTGVFWG

-49 IIVARTYSMMSTT
+49 IILARTFSMMSST

-72 MATVLERSGVAED
+72 MAVVLERSGVAED
-85 LFEMMY
+85 LYEMMY

-105 VFACT
+105 VLVCT

-118 ASTGVVVMG
+118 ASTGVVMMG
-127 VMALPAML
+127 VMALPEML

-145 GCVLAG
+145 GCILAG

-166 YGTIAQVS
+166 YGTMAQVS

-179 AGGMS
+179 AGGMA
-184 AGILCSL
+184 AGLVCSL
-191 LIIGY
+191 LIVGY
-196 ILIKCHL
+196 ILIRCYI
-203 NPELGPPIPLEERS
+203 NPKMGPAIPVEERA
-217 DWGAKVASLK
+217 DWDAKIASLK

-255 VGAFGAFV
+255 VGALGAFV
-263 CSAIHRRLN
+263 CSAIHGRLT
-272 WELLKS
+272 WDLLKN

-284 KVQGFMMWIL
+284 QVQGFMMWIL
-294 FAAQAFAAV
+294 FAAQGFAAV

-310 RMVIR
+310 RMVVG
-315 LVETYEIGWWTM
+315 LVQEYQVGWWAM
-327 LIAIQ
+327 LIGIQ
-332 VVWFLLGLVIDAWS
+332 VVWFLLGCVIDAWS

-351 LPILLPILP
+351 LPIILPLLP

-402 MNDIYRSIVPFVA
+402 MSDIYRSIIPFVT

-421 ALCIVFPKIVTWLPD
+421 ALCIAFPKLVTWLPN